1 MSQKFDW
8 VLVRGHGNRDI
19 GAIGFI
25 GNDAVAIAAFYD
37 DRDGNHDGK
46 VSMTE
51 RVVSAISPLG
61 LDGRAVT
68 QVAMQARVDADIV
81 MRNSSIGQM
90 ASRIFVDFAG
100 NLIRDGIWT
109 VYFRP
114 GVKMAGQGVAKI
126 VTDNMIKQI
135 VIRKGFEKAAREAFD
150 MATAL

>member
-100 NLIRDGIWT
+100 NLIRDDLDGLFPSRRQDGRSGRRQDRHRQ
-109 VYFRP
+109 YDQADRDP
-114 GVKMAGQGVAKI
+114 Q
-126 VTDNMIKQI
+126 
-135 VIRKGFEKAAREAFD
+135 R
-150 MATAL
+150 L